1 MYPDLAILSLEIS
14 ELHRELERTMSGF
27 SKKGTYSY
35 MAPEMYKG
43 EKYDSRVDIY
53 SLGIV
58 LYRLMNHNRLPFMSL
73 EKQFITYRDKE
84 NALNKRVAGEQMSAP
99 VDAGTQFARIIMKAC
114 AYDPAQRYQTPE
126 ELYGVLDD
134 LKNGDHGRIRQLQ
147 NGVQKAGTDKTESYS
162 AIAQNGRVAQN
173 VTSDAEN
180 VRKVQ
185 CRIRQYRIP
194 GEIKKASDFQNAAKE
209 NVL

>member
-1 MYPDLAILSLEIS
+1 
-14 ELHRELERTMSGF
+14 
-27 SKKGTYSY
+27 
-35 MAPEMYKG
+35 
-43 EKYDSRVDIY
+43 
-53 SLGIV
+53 
-58 LYRLMNHNRLPFMSL
+58 MSL

-126 ELYGVLDD
+126 ELYSVLDD
-134 LKNGDHGRIRQLQ
+134 LKNGRSGRIRQLQ

-162 AIAQNGRVAQN
+162 AIAQNGRAAQN
-173 VTSDAEN
+173 VHQIPKMYEK
-180 VRKVQ
+180 VR

-194 GEIKKASDFQNAAKE
+194 GGNKKNIRFSECCKKE

>member
-1 MYPDLAILSLEIS
+1 
-14 ELHRELERTMSGF
+14 
-27 SKKGTYSY
+27 
-35 MAPEMYKG
+35 
-43 EKYDSRVDIY
+43 
-53 SLGIV
+53 
-58 LYRLMNHNRLPFMSL
+58 MSL

-126 ELYGVLDD
+126 ELYSALDD
-134 LKNGDHGRIRQLQ
+134 LKNGRSGRIRQLQ
-147 NGVQKAGTDKTESYS
+147 NGVQKAGTDKTESYM
-162 AIAQNGRVAQN
+162 QLHR
-173 VTSDAEN
+173 TAEQH
-180 VRKVQ
+180 RMLHQMPKMYEKVQ

-194 GEIKKASDFQNAAKE
+194 GEIKKHQIFRMLQKE